1 MSVLADTSGI
11 IALLDAGDPYY
22 EQARRYMDDL
32 IIPSSILC
40 EVDYLATK
48 YYGSYASRRFFASL
62 TRGDFTFLNADFGDV
77 RRAFEVMEDYADA
90 DISFVDASLVALAER
105 HRIRRVLTL
114 DKRHF
119 SMFRPEGIG
128 YLELLP

>member
-48 YYGSYASRRFFASL
+48 YYGSYASRRFFASVA
-62 TRGDFTFLNADFGDV
+62 RGDFNLLHPKVEDV
-77 RRAFEVMEDYADA
+77 RRAYEVMEQYAGSE
-90 DISFVDASLVALAER
+90 IGFVDASLVALAER
-105 HRIRRVLTL
+105 QRIRRVLTL

-119 SMFRPEGIG
+119 IMFRPKGLG